1 MLKMFLPF
9 LMAAAV
15 TGQTQVDLQSQARRV
30 DFTSANWTR
39 PLKTGTALPPACT
52 LGDMYFKTDA
62 PAGQNLYAC
71 TATNTWS
78 AQAGGG
84 NLVFKLDDMVA
95 GSRPV
100 LNYVTGTG
108 LFSVVTDTG
117 SQIDAQLGL
126 DTAVIQ
132 TVPGEQ
138 SGAALRCASASNS
151 ATAYLCAMNPRLQGY
166 NPGMMVHWI
175 PDQSGS
181 GGPTTLN
188 VDGLGAAPVRMAD
201 GATDPAAG
209 DIAAGQMYTLWY
221 DGSRFRMPAS
231 FGNSSSDSAAVTR
244 YAGAMAGTAVTI
256 TAATHGL
263 GTTPTLVG
271 CRDNAGALYEP
282 GAVSV
287 NASGDVTI
295 TSATA
300 MTGYCYITGSATGSG
315 QYVAAM
321 AGTSVTITSATHGLG
336 ANPILGGC
344 YDGSNNSYE
353 PGAVLVN
360 VAGDMTIT
368 SGSAMTGKCI
378 LR

>member
-15 TGQTQVDLQSQARRV
+15 TAQTQVDLKSQARRV

-39 PLKTGTALPPACT
+39 PIKTGTALPAACT

-71 TATNTWS
+71 TGPNTWS

-84 NLVFKLDDMVA
+84 NLVFKLDDVVA

-138 SGAALRCASASNS
+138 SGAALQCASASNS
-151 ATAYLCAMNPRLQGY
+151 ANTYLCAMSPRLLGY
-166 NPGMMVHWI
+166 NPGMVVHWI
-175 PDQSGS
+175 PDRS
-181 GGPTTLN
+181 GGGGSTTLN
-188 VDGLGAAPVRMAD
+188 IDGLGAAPVRMAD
-201 GATDPAAG
+201 GTTDPAAG
-209 DIAAGQMYTLWY
+209 DIAAGRMYTLWY
-221 DGSRFRMPAS
+221 DGSRFRMPAT
-231 FGNSSSDSAAVTR
+231 FGSSSGAGAATR
-244 YAGAMAGTAVTI
+244 YAGAMSGTTVTI
-256 TAATHGL
+256 TATTHGL

-271 CRDNAGALYEP
+271 CRDTAGTMYEP

-287 NASGDVTI
+287 NGSGDVTV

-300 MTGYCYITGSATGSG
+300 MTGYCYITGSATGAS
-315 QYVAAM
+315 QYVAAVT
-321 AGTSVTITSATHGLG
+321 GTSVTITSATHGLG

-353 PGAVLVN
+353 PGAVSVD